1 MNDNGMSVR
10 EIARLSGVSIATV
23 SRVYR
28 GIGNVAPETRAKVQA
43 AIEQYGYRP
52 SHFGEALANRRHR
65 ALAVVFPGLSG
76 PYFAELINGVET
88 VAVAAQMSVHVIGTH
103 YGRDVPAELLEVTR
117 RVDGMAIHGGT
128 VEAGVIS
135 QIAARQP
142 VVMIGPDPNP
152 APVVVRTDAAACLEL
167 VRHLLVDH
175 GLRKLIFIGNA
186 EGSPDVTE
194 RWQAFRA
201 AHSELGLRPAEPLRT
216 GLEQVHGVRAADEVL
231 AGGYDGAVC
240 GNDETALGLMMA
252 VLGRGRKVPDDLVI
266 TGVDDVAMSSLVSPG
281 LTTIARPLAD
291 LGATATRLL
300 LDMINGAEVS
310 PETVLP
316 ARLVKRA
323 SCGCDG

>member
-1 MNDNGMSVR
+1 MSVR
-10 EIARLSGVSIATV
+10 EIAKLAGVSTATV

-28 GIGNVAPETRAKVQA
+28 GIGSVSPATRAKVQA

-52 SHFGEALANRRHR
+52 SHLGEALANRRHG

-88 VAVAAQMSVHVIGTH
+88 VAVPRQMSVHVIGTH
-103 YGRDVPAELLEVTR
+103 LRREAPGELLDIAR

-128 VEAGVIS
+128 VPKAVIKEL
-135 QIAARQP
+135 AARHP
-142 VVMIGPDPNP
+142 VVMIGPDPSP
-152 APVVVRTDAAACLEL
+152 APVVVRTDQQAFGQL
-167 VRHLLVDH
+167 VTHLLADH
-175 GLRKLIFIGNA
+175 GLRKLIFVGNP
-186 EGSPDVTE
+186 EGSPDLTE
-194 RWQAFRA
+194 RWEAFVA
-201 AHSELGLRPAEPLRT
+201 AHAALGLRPGKQLRT
-216 GLEQVHGVRAADEVL
+216 GLEQTHGVQAADEVL

-252 VLGRGRKVPDDLVI
+252 ALGRGRRVPGDLVI

-281 LTTIARPLAD
+281 LTTVARPLAE

-300 LDMINGAEVS
+300 LDLIDGAEVA

-316 ARLVKRA
+316 SRLVRRA
-323 SCGCDG
+323 SCGCES